1 MLKKG
6 CWTKSLAVF
15 LSVILML
22 SAITTAVAAQGD
34 APQQDVYI
42 ANVAL
47 GKAASANCY
56 QNEER
61 APSRAVDG
69 NASTMWVANNGDSG
83 NWWMVDLG
91 QTTNLLG
98 GEILFEKEGD
108 IWQIGRAHV

>member
-56 QNEER
+56 QN
-61 APSRAVDG
+61 
-69 NASTMWVANNGDSG
+69 
-83 NWWMVDLG
+83 
-91 QTTNLLG
+91 
-98 GEILFEKEGD
+98 
-108 IWQIGRAHV
+108 

>member
-47 GKAASANCY
+47 GKVPGC
-56 QNEER
+56 
-61 APSRAVDG
+61 
-69 NASTMWVANNGDSG
+69 
-83 NWWMVDLG
+83 
-91 QTTNLLG
+91 
-98 GEILFEKEGD
+98 
-108 IWQIGRAHV
+108 